1 MDVINDL
8 LERKWTLGV
17 IGLILGIVLGVVY
30 AWVINP
36 VEWVNGEPSNLRKDL
51 QADYLRM
58 VIDSYGV
65 NQDADLAT
73 TRYEN
78 LGSDRGDLLAD
89 VGKEPGE
96 VDAGDIQKFQAL
108 VAVESPTEEGEEAAD
123 EERVGVTASKF
134 ILPALIV
141 TLVLGALLAAAVI
154 WRRRMEAPTV
164 DFETEPGVIAEELEG
179 EPEVIEPAV
188 QPLATFRTTYALG
201 DDIYDDSFSIESA
214 SGDFL
219 GECGVGIGEVIGLD
233 EPKKVSAFEVWLF
246 DKNDI
251 QTVTKVL
258 MSKYAFNDEEART
271 RLAAKGD
278 PVMAESGG
286 VVTLETA
293 SLRVDVRVV
302 DINYGEGPLPP
313 ESFFDRLTVELQ
325 AWQTET
331 GM

>member
-1 MDVINDL
+1 MEVINNIMQ
-8 LERKWTLGV
+8 RKWTLGV

-30 AWVINP
+30 AWVLSP
-36 VEWVNGEPSNLRKDL
+36 VEWIDGEPSDLRVDL
-51 QADYLRM
+51 QTDYLKM

-65 NQDADLAT
+65 NQDSDLAT

-78 LGSDRGDLLAD
+78 LGADRGDRLAE
-89 VGKEPGE
+89 VGKDPGD
-96 VDAGDIQKFQAL
+96 VNAGDIQKFQAL
-108 VAVESPTEEGEEAAD
+108 VAVESPTEEEEVVEEGESA
-123 EERVGVTASKF
+123 GVTASRF
-134 ILPALIV
+134 IVPALII
-141 TLVLGALLAAAVI
+141 TLVLGAALAAAI
-154 WRRRMEAPTV
+154 IYRRRMEPSEI
-164 DFETEPGVIAEELEG
+164 DFEAETEIVEDELEA
-179 EPEVIEPAV
+179 EPEVLEPTI

-201 DDIYDDSFSIESA
+201 DDIYDDSFSIESS

-251 QTVTKVL
+251 QTVTKVI
-258 MSKYAFNDEEART
+258 MSNYAFNDEEART

-278 PVMAESGG
+278 PVLAESGG

-325 AWQTET
+325 AWQTEDE
-331 GM
+331 M